1 MPSLVCANCHT
12 ENTED
17 ARFCKRCGKRLS
29 DDYVDPDLEQRLFE
43 RIEDKLKDKWLARE
57 MVEKDVALSAA
68 TKLTEW
74 AKIFAFAVGVPAAIA
89 VGILAFVGIKST
101 TDLASIEAQ
110 TALFKKTASELEAQY
125 KSLQEELPKL
135 KEIAASVHGLENRIV
150 TVENAVATFAP
161 STALKKSV
169 ESQLMSTLTNYKLY
183 LSRLG
188 LAPQSVL
195 TVHVLDKLPKD
206 GFDAYYEDNEIYVK
220 SSHADPAKVVH
231 EFSHNVLLSRF
242 PGNADAQWEYSA
254 IEAGVANYLTGD
266 FLNSAKLDS
275 VDLNERR
282 SISATRHDWEGGQS
296 EGGMAWGSFLW
307 ALRNAYTS
315 EKATPAIVKAFHAL
329 RPSEPP
335 QNYNEIFL
343 RALTEAGLDWARV
356 TQP

>member
-195 TVHVLDKLPKD
+195 TVHV
-206 GFDAYYEDNEIYVK
+206 
-220 SSHADPAKVVH
+220 
-231 EFSHNVLLSRF
+231 
-242 PGNADAQWEYSA
+242 
-254 IEAGVANYLTGD
+254 
-266 FLNSAKLDS
+266 
-275 VDLNERR
+275 
-282 SISATRHDWEGGQS
+282 
-296 EGGMAWGSFLW
+296 
-307 ALRNAYTS
+307 
-315 EKATPAIVKAFHAL
+315 
-329 RPSEPP
+329 
-335 QNYNEIFL
+335 
-343 RALTEAGLDWARV
+343 
-356 TQP
+356 